1 MTILCTKTP
10 KDFSE
15 LKSEIYHSTTN
26 NSNIMQLKTAVSIPK
41 LPLFFY
47 VFILFYDVEKK

>member
-1 MTILCTKTP
+1 MQKN
-10 KDFSE
+10 FSE

-26 NSNIMQLKTAVSIPK
+26 NSNIMKLKTAVSIPK

>member
-15 LKSEIYHSTTN
+15 LKSEIYHFTTN
-26 NSNIMQLKTAVSIPK
+26 NS
-41 LPLFFY
+41 
-47 VFILFYDVEKK
+47 KKATKNGGFAMKPP